1 MSSPQS
7 DPFGF
12 VGSIPAPDVPRL
24 ALVTAAQRARFTVL
38 SGFIACGE
46 IVHLVPPRLPQTM
59 VSTGQIEGRC

>member
-24 ALVTAAQRARFTVL
+24 ALVTAAQRFCFTIL
-38 SGFIACGE
+38 SGFIACE
-46 IVHLVPPRLPQTM
+46 EVVHLVPAQLPQTTH
-59 VSTGQIEGRC
+59 STNQI

>member
-12 VGSIPAPDVPRL
+12 VGGIPAPDVPRL
-24 ALVTAAQRARFTVL
+24 ALVTAAQRVRFAVF

-46 IVHLVPPRLPQTM
+46 AVHLVPPQLPRATFRTRQT
-59 VSTGQIEGRC
+59 EGRS

>member
-24 ALVTAAQRARFTVL
+24 ALVTAAQRVRFTVL
-38 SGFIACGE
+38 SGFIACREG
-46 IVHLVPPRLPQTM
+46 VRPVPAQLPQTTF
-59 VSTGQIEGRC
+59 STSHIEGGS